1 MPRKFLTLS
10 ASAAIMAGVVLT
22 GATAVAG
29 LWADN
34 EISTPTAIHAA
45 TDLPSPAVVDFDV
58 LHGLPVFDEQ
68 SDTVG
73 TVAEVRVGPDGR
85 VTGAIVEIGGFL
97 GLGAHRVDL
106 GLDQLA
112 MRGLDGE
119 TRDPAVQLLV
129 SNAELDRLPR
139 FEG

>member
-29 LWADN
+29 LWADT
-34 EISTPTAIHAA
+34 EMSTTTAIHAA